1 MRATW
6 IAGAVLAAIGLFII
20 IRGLSYTSE
29 KVSSSWASSRPGS
42 RRKRACRN
50 GSADWHWARDSYWSS
65 SGSENGETQV
75 AAG

>member
-29 KVSSSWASSRPGS
+29 ESVFKVGELEAKVKQEKSVPQWVGGLALGAGLVLIVMGF
-42 RRKRACRN
+42 RKR
-50 GSADWHWARDSYWSS
+50 
-65 SGSENGETQV
+65 
-75 AAG
+75 

>member
-29 KVSSSWASSRPGS
+29 ESVFKLGELEAKVSQEKSVPQWIGGLALGMGLVLVVVGL
-42 RRKRACRN
+42 RKR
-50 GSADWHWARDSYWSS
+50 
-65 SGSENGETQV
+65 
-75 AAG
+75 